1 MRDTV
6 GMPAPLD
13 PYRTLGLAPGASADE
28 IRRAYRQLA
37 KANHPDSA
45 GEAALPRFLAIQ
57 TAYEM
62 LITGATARPACGAGT
77 RGARTPARARRR
89 PVRARRQRGLRGV
102 AATGTAG
109 GQAPEPGG
117 RIGRGRIRASGGPAS
132 PAMAA
137 PAGTAA
143 VASHGPPGARAN
155 GRGAPGGRS
164 RSPNKATLGSTSYD
178 AAEDEP
184 FEPDWSGGTWY
195 GASSGTYW
203 TINPKEYA
211 DPRKHGPEY
220 QRRARRMIDGV
231 DVDTTDEGPAIAGDD
246 FTDADTET
254 ATGGP
259 GRSRFDGRW
268 TYPDERAR
276 GPRALGRAR
285 RRRHGAA
292 GRRRSTNRPG
302 RRSRRCSTASSA
314 GRSASGAG
322 SSSRSSGWL
331 PIGAGIAWLAGELT
345 GCGRFTA
352 TCVDPSGIGTL
363 IPQLAVIVV
372 LAAVPWLAAISRRPA
387 PLAALLV
394 SVAVAVVLSA
404 AGGSRQPGVSNVVIA
419 LVFVVGY
426 VAGAAFAAG
435 RKLGWRRVP

>member
-13 PYRTLGLAPGASADE
+13 PYRTLGVAPGASADE

-62 LITGATARPACGAGT
+62 LITGATAGRRPAQGRAAPGRPAPGRPSARPAYSRRGGAAGGAGT
-77 RGARTPARARRR
+77 R
-89 PVRARRQRGLRGV
+89 
-102 AATGTAG
+102 
-109 GQAPEPGG
+109 PGG
-117 RIGRGRIRASGGPAS
+117 GSAGQDPGDGGPAARDGG
-132 PAMAA
+132 PT
-137 PAGTAA
+137 GTTG
-143 VASHGPPGARAN
+143 ST
-155 GRGAPGGRS
+155 GRGSTSERPRRPGGRS

-220 QRRARRMIDGV
+220 QRRARRMIDGI

-268 TYPDERAR
+268 TYPTTSQPVPGHPSSTTTPPRRGRLPPVDESAR
-276 GPRALGRAR
+276 PPLSTVFDRLLG
-285 RRRHGAA
+285 GQVGLG
-292 GRRRSTNRPG
+292 GRIFL
-302 RRSRRCSTASSA
+302 AFV
-314 GRSASGAG
+314 
-322 SSSRSSGWL
+322 GWL

-363 IPQLAVIVV
+363 IPSSRSSSCSPPFRGLRR
-372 LAAVPWLAAISRRPA
+372 SRRPA